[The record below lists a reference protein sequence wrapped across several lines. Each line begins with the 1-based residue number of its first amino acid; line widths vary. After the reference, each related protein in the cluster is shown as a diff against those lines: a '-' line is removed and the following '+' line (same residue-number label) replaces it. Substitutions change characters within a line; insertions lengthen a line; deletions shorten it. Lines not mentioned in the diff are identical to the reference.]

1 MPLSPAV
8 ARELLH
14 TRAIEIC
21 GYLREDDLFDIEARL
36 TDVKPNGFRNADR
49 GEVGNGEPLHEMW
62 MRVTVDDT
70 MTIVAA
76 EAVTEHGP
84 YHECA
89 GGAASYGR
97 LVGLRIRPG
106 FLKEA
111 NQRLGGPVG
120 CTHIREL
127 LQQVATTAFQSMWQ
141 LRAKRRAPGGAAE
154 EDGSAQLLNTCF
166 AYASSS
172 PAVAKRWPHLHT
184 GPDALHP
191 AGGGEVVQSAVAV
204 SSAP

>member
-14 TRAIEIC
+14 TRSIEIR
-21 GYLREDDLFDIEARL
+21 GYLRDDDLFDIEGHI
-36 TDVKPNGFRNADR
+36 TDVKPYGFRNADR
-49 GEVGNGEPLHEMW
+49 GDVRADNPLHDMW
-62 MRVTVDDT
+62 VRITIDDR

-84 YHECA
+84 YNECA
-89 GGAASYGR
+89 GGAASYSR

-111 NQRLGGPVG
+111 NHRLAGPIG

-127 LQQVATTAFQSMWQ
+127 LQQVATTAYQSMWQ
-141 LRAKRRAPGGAAE
+141 IRAKRKAPGRAGHAAD
-154 EDGSAQLLNTCF
+154 EDGSARLLNTCF

-191 AGGGEVVQSAVAV
+191 AAAQSTAAL
-204 SSAP
+204 SSEP